1 MPDDTALRRAID
13 RQRENDAIDSM
24 RRRIQD
30 LVADY
35 VFAPWRT
42 RKRKLETVCIDAADP
57 LDTEPYGGDLLSWAC
72 QRIDFWRNCYFR
84 VQSRYDN
91 LRRVCWIC
99 FGLAAVE
106 FLIVIYATW
115 GHS

>member
-1 MPDDTALRRAID
+1 MPDDEALRRAIN
-13 RQRENDAIDSM
+13 REREDQVVSSM
-24 RRRIQD
+24 IAQAKAED
-30 LVADY
+30 L
-35 VFAPWRT
+35 
-42 RKRKLETVCIDAADP
+42 EAADR
-57 LDTEPYGGDLLSWAC
+57 LDAEAQGDLLGWAC

-84 VQSRYDN
+84 VQARYDN